1 MLSLDVSVFSPKEI
15 IFQGKAKSVILPG
28 EQGVF
33 EVVTFHKP
41 ILSRLVSGILFI
53 DEQYFSVKRGI
64 VKVFQNN
71 VTVIIEEGT

>member
-1 MLSLDVSVFSPKEI
+1 VLSLDVSVFSPKEI